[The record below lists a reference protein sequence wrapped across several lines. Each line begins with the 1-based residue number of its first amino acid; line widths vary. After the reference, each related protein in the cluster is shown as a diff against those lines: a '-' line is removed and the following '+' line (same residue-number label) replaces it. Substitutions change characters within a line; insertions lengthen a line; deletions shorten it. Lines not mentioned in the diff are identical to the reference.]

1 MEDIFY
7 CKGFELAKY
16 LIKNGCEETKSDNKD
31 YQFAFVV
38 NDNLIHL
45 LNKWDLEK
53 KKFFF

>member
-1 MEDIFY
+1 MENIFY

-16 LIKNGCEETKSDNKD
+16 LIKNGCKEITSDNKA
-31 YQFAFVV
+31 YSFAFEV
-38 NDNLIHL
+38 NDDLIHL

>member
-1 MEDIFY
+1 MEDVFY

-16 LIKNGCEETKSDNKD
+16 LIKNGCEEAKSDNKD